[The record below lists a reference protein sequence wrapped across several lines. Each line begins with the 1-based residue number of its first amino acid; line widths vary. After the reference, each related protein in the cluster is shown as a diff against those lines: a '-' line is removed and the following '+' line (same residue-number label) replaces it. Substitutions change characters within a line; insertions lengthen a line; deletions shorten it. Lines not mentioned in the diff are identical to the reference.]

1 MKKRHSQN
9 LACAF
14 SSYQYSLQM
23 VHFVLHDFC
32 RKTGEPFFLL
42 MEIFI
47 FIADCDIVI
56 APAEAAAKE
65 AEASFLCFVTG
76 KGVQDDFRIIHE
88 KEMVFFPHCNDGLRA
103 ADHVGRHAYAGIT
116 VGGQGVQ
123 KVPAVRS
130 IFPAGLLRFPLEE
143 EDIFDNR
150 TNHENAPF
158 VLSDT

>member
-32 RKTGEPFFLL
+32 RKTGEPLFLL

-76 KGVQDDFRIIHE
+76 KGVQDDF
-88 KEMVFFPHCNDGLRA
+88 GLYMRRRWSSSLTAMMAFVLPIMLA
-103 ADHVGRHAYAGIT
+103 AMPTQVSLW
-116 VGGQGVQ
+116 
-123 KVPAVRS
+123 AVRVS
-130 IFPAGLLRFPLEE
+130 RRSRPSEASFRLAFSAFRWRKRISLTIGRIMKMLLLY
-143 EDIFDNR
+143 
-150 TNHENAPF
+150 
-158 VLSDT
+158 